1 MGWYDRGAN
10 LVRHIYDKRIDG
22 PPILDAATYFPDVEK
37 FAAAWRAIR
46 AEADAV
52 MQHFASIPRFH
63 DIMPE
68 QADISANDGRDWRL
82 YVLKAYGVAHR
93 AHLASCPRLAAI
105 LDNAPDVLSA
115 SLSFMESGKHVPPHR
130 GPFRGVIRFYM
141 GLSVPRRADGTPA
154 ALLTIDGEEHRIG
167 DGEWLLWD
175 DTYCHEVLN
184 AGDTIRSVLL
194 LDVARRAMPAD
205 MRLLST
211 AMLAAIATGVRW
223 RGLA

>member
-1 MGWYDRGAN
+1 MSWYDHGAN
-10 LVRHIYDKRIDG
+10 LVRYIYDKRIDG
-22 PPILDAATYFPDVEK
+22 PPILDAATYFPDAAK
-37 FAAAWRAIR
+37 FAASWRAIR

-52 MQHFASIPRFH
+52 VENFTRIPRFH

-93 AHLASCPRLAAI
+93 QHMASCPQLAAI
-105 LDNAPDVLSA
+105 VEASPDVLSA
-115 SLSFMESGKHVPPHR
+115 SLSFMESGKHVPLHR

-141 GLSVPRRADGTPA
+141 GLSVPQRADGTPA
-154 ALLTIDGEEHRIG
+154 ALLKIDGADYRIG
-167 DGEWLLWD
+167 EGEWLLWD
-175 DTYCHEVLN
+175 DTYRHEVLN
-184 AGDTIRSVLL
+184 GGDTIRSVLL

-211 AMLAAIATGVRW
+211 AMIAAIAAGVRW